1 MLDNRMSVIHK
12 YNPSKPN
19 QMYHR
24 IYRREKCLEAAGSK
38 SPDTASDL
46 NPRFQFSGTTDSPA
60 WEDLP
65 IFAGTL
71 HVCQQT
77 ASNSSLNKPTRK
89 LSVVVFP
96 TCCIKYL
103 IEYA

>member
-1 MLDNRMSVIHK
+1 MKLPVTQA
-12 YNPSKPN
+12 PAP
-19 QMYHR
+19 
-24 IYRREKCLEAAGSK
+24 
-38 SPDTASDL
+38 ASDL
-46 NPRFQFSGTTDSPA
+46 NPHFKFSGTTDSPA

-96 TCCIKYL
+96 TCRIKYL